1 MNRKFRATT
10 GGCPHLRSEQSADTE
25 NHSQKIR
32 FVLATSPSV
41 SPDSPES
48 LHFVWLRAGQE
59 GLAQWNLPLTGVV
72 WLLNF
77 TGEGSLTWRDGT
89 RRALRPGSMCCLRP
103 AAGKGLAF
111 AGRLPGT
118 DHECL
123 MLHFPEL
130 WLKENLATMRP
141 ELPSDFRV
149 VLLGPAPLI
158 PVVSRPLEPADRVW
172 AQGLLAPH
180 LCEAARQLLTKA
192 KMTDFLLQ
200 KVFTPPPAGREL
212 FCTRTKWLAIERV
225 GKVKAALLAALDEPP
240 PLEALAAIAGVNP
253 HHLSRTFTQVEGITL
268 TAWLRRQ
275 RIELAAKLIA
285 TGRCN
290 VSEAAVEVGYQSLSH
305 FSRAFLEEKGV
316 APSRWSQHA
325 ASRTP

>member
-1 MNRKFRATT
+1 M
-10 GGCPHLRSEQSADTE
+10 PILRTILIPLPILSPP
-25 NHSQKIR
+25 
-32 FVLATSPSV
+32 SPSF
-41 SPDSPES
+41 SHSLES
-48 LHFVWLRAGQE
+48 LYFSWLRTGPEGQPDW
-59 GLAQWNLPLTGVV
+59 ALPQTGVI

-77 TGEGSLTWRDGT
+77 TGEASLTWKDGT

-103 AAGKGLAF
+103 ASGRGLAY
-111 AGRLPGT
+111 AGRHPGT
-118 DHECL
+118 EHECL
-123 MLHFPEL
+123 VLHFPEA

-141 ELPSDFRV
+141 DLPSDFRV
-149 VLLGPAPLI
+149 VLLGPVPMIPL
-158 PVVSRPLEPADRVW
+158 VSRPLEPVDKVW

-180 LCEAARQLLTKA
+180 LCEAARTLLTTA

-212 FCTRTKWLAIERV
+212 FCTRTKWLAMERV
-225 GKVKAALLAALDEPP
+225 AKVKAALLAALDEPP
-240 PLEALAAIAGVNP
+240 PLEALALLAGVNP

-275 RIELAAKLIA
+275 RIERAAHLIA

-316 APSRWSQHA
+316 APSRWSSHVEKQG
-325 ASRTP
+325 